1 MNYVW
6 GVLFLERSRF
16 VEVREGVSSD
26 VERIIWFDPNQV
38 YLEEENLYQFTMII
52 NGLHLQSA
60 GAITVNMKRWRSG
73 QITVTK
79 NPMIVSD
86 LSLKEAVETL
96 VKSIVSYADAGI

>member
-1 MNYVW
+1 M
-6 GVLFLERSRF
+6 
-16 VEVREGVSSD
+16 
-26 VERIIWFDPNQV
+26 
-38 YLEEENLYQFTMII
+38 
-52 NGLHLQSA
+52 
-60 GAITVNMKRWRSG
+60 NMKRWRSG